1 MSPGPSEIGFDYS
14 YIMAATA
21 DRVPFEFMENQR
33 VVNLDPSDPIQV
45 SYKQNFEGEPTGKE
59 NPELLTKLHPSHGH
73 DQSIV
78 HGISRIGY
86 LQGSSLRVDSIL

>member
-1 MSPGPSEIGFDYS
+1 
-14 YIMAATA
+14 MAATA
-21 DRVPFEFMENQR
+21 DRVPCVFMENQR

-45 SYKQNFEGEPTGKE
+45 SYKQNFEGEPTGKD